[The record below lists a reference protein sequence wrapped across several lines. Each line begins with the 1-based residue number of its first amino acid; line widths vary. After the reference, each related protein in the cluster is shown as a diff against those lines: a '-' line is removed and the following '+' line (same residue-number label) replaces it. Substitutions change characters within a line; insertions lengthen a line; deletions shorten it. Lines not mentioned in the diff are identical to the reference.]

1 MANVLIF
8 SLQGNIQRRYLTS
21 LAIPFSRFNYNFTI
35 FYFTFCIFTSFL
47 WNQPKLSF
55 FPQQWHDQI
64 FKYPTRIEL
73 ASRTTPTISIQFT
86 LSLPLGFGTNL
97 FFPSGSQVCRLQGQ
111 AWGAVPE
118 GELYYLSDHHC
129 FTSKDTREH
138 DECKVYLK
146 TLWRSKNLKTLRGGN
161 STWKKLMDVKI
172 QFNLPFNLPY
182 NIHSNIVKLCPN
194 KTSPVFNVDHDTELL
209 NFYSYIGEVS
219 CCMKMCCHIFAAP
232 AVSTHYVVF
241 DSFFWWKKCASM
253 WCMSAL
259 WVGWWTFGSCLV
271 IFGLISF
278 WPTLGIFGERQSSV
292 IPITPSQWAL
302 TKSAMGS
309 FLKEKVPF
317 NIGQK

>member
-1 MANVLIF
+1 MTRSNIQISHKNRT
-8 SLQGNIQRRYLTS
+8 SLQNNTNY
-21 LAIPFSRFNYNFTI
+21 FNTI
-35 FYFTFCIFTSFL
+35 HTLFHWVLRQIYFFH
-47 WNQPKLSF
+47 QAVKYA
-55 FPQQWHDQI
+55 D
-64 FKYPTRIEL
+64 FKDKH
-73 ASRTTPTISIQFT
+73 
-86 LSLPLGFGTNL
+86 
-97 FFPSGSQVCRLQGQ
+97 
-111 AWGAVPE
+111 
-118 GELYYLSDHHC
+118 GELYLKVNFIIFLIIIAMHC